1 MSWLLA
7 LIPAPYR
14 LLAELGLVAALAVGA
29 WAWVQGAEH
38 EAEAR
43 GYARGHAEFTHLQA
57 EMTAKA
63 LAGEQV
69 ARAEEARRNQAQ
81 KEVDDEAQRLAQ
93 LDRAHRVAVDARVA
107 GADERL
113 QRDIAAVAAR
123 GGGMASDSAAAGER
137 QAATA
142 ALADVL
148 GACRRALRQLGRDAD
163 EEVADLFE
171 RAGRCA
177 ARYDA
182 LSTSR

>member
-1 MSWLLA
+1 VSWLLS

-14 LLAELGLVAALAVGA
+14 LLAELGLVAALAVAA
-29 WAWVQGAEH
+29 WAWVARAEH
-38 EAEAR
+38 QAEAK
-43 GYARGHAEFTHLQA
+43 GYARGRAEFTHLQA

-63 LAGEQV
+63 LAGERA
-69 ARAEEARRNQAQ
+69 ARTEEARRNQAQ
-81 KEVDDEAQRLAQ
+81 KEVDDEAQRIAQ
-93 LDRAHRVAVDARVA
+93 LDRTRRAAVDMRVAA
-107 GADERL
+107 ADDRL

-123 GGGMASDSAAAGER
+123 GSGVAGDPAAAGER
-137 QAATA
+137 KAATE
-142 ALADVL
+142 ALADIL

-182 LSTSR
+182 LNVSR